1 MCQRCKSTP
10 GFHSFEHITEISGNH
25 FFYCFPAHNKESVKT
40 REDIVNF
47 VSHFPTDKSWS
58 LLFHTKG
65 YTLSNM
71 MPLSLAIEMGRIV
84 QENHKETLQ
93 KIYVIEGSWFM
104 NFLFRCIFPFL
115 QKHMRDKFVL
125 LEGSILEVVARLRE
139 EGLTL
144 TDLNILRNQFGKIE
158 G

>member
-1 MCQRCKSTP
+1 ML
-10 GFHSFEHITEISGNH
+10 
-25 FFYCFPAHNKESVKT
+25 
-40 REDIVNF
+40 NF
-47 VSHFPTDKSWS
+47 VSHFPTDKPWS
-58 LLFHTKG
+58 LLFHTRG
-65 YTLSNM
+65 YGLSNM

-84 QENHKETLQ
+84 QEKYKQTLQ

-115 QKHMRDKFVL
+115 QKEMREKFVL
-125 LEGSILEVVARLRE
+125 LEGSLLEVVARLRQ

-144 TDLNILRNQFGKIE
+144 QDLNILRNQFGKFE